1 VTGWRAVAQDGWNH
15 SEEAAMK
22 RSIHLVILLA
32 VLLGLSA
39 LPAIAQTSGVKGV
52 CKDQEGKFI
61 TDGVVEVTNTDTG
74 RKMTAKTDKN
84 GEYRMIGLT
93 PGDYD
98 AVLTRNGVKVDSFNK
113 IPIGVGDMR
122 DVNFDLKKDL
132 AGKGGPSEE
141 ELKKQQETIKQN
153 EKIKGLN
160 ARLTEARELEKA
172 GNYDQA
178 ITVMQEATTAD
189 PTKDLLWAYLGD
201 AYVGGKKYP
210 EAVEAFQKAIAI
222 KPDSA
227 VYHNA
232 LANAYN
238 KAGQSDKALAEYAQV
253 AQMDPANAAT
263 AYFNVGIV
271 NYNTNKPDDAVAAF
285 DKSLQLDPNRAD
297 AYYYKGMA
305 LLTKATLGKDGKYSP
320 APGTVESFQ
329 KYLELK
335 PDGANAQTAKDTLTM
350 LGSSVE
356 TSYGTKKAPPAKK
369 KP

>member
-1 VTGWRAVAQDGWNH
+1 MKKSIYLVVLLALLVGLSAVSAVAQTTG
-15 SEEAAMK
+15 
-22 RSIHLVILLA
+22 I
-32 VLLGLSA
+32 
-39 LPAIAQTSGVKGV
+39 KGV
-52 CKDQEGKFI
+52 CKDKDGKFI

-74 RKMTAKTDKN
+74 RKMSTKTDKN

-93 PGDYD
+93 PGSYD
-98 AVLTRNGVKVDSFNK
+98 AVLTRNGVNVDSTSK

-132 AGKGGPSEE
+132 AAAKGPSEE
-141 ELKKQQETIKQN
+141 ELKKQQEVVKQN

-160 ARLTEARELEKA
+160 AKLSEARDLEKA

-178 ITVMQEATTAD
+178 ISLLQEATTAD
-189 PTKDLLWAYLGD
+189 PSKDLIWAYLGD

-210 EAVEAFQKAIAI
+210 EAVDAFQKAIAI

-238 KAGQSDKALAEYAQV
+238 KAGQADKAIAEYTQV
-253 AQMDPANAAT
+253 SQMDPANAAT
-263 AYFNVGIV
+263 AYFNIGIV
-271 NYNTNKPDDAVAAF
+271 NYNTNKPDDAVTAF

-305 LLTKATLGKDGKYSP
+305 LLTKATLGKDGKYAP

-329 KYLELK
+329 KYLDLK
-335 PDGANAQTAKDTLTM
+335 PDGPNAQTAKDTIAM
-350 LGSSVE
+350 LGGSVE
-356 TSYGTKKAPPAKK
+356 TSYGTKKAAPATKK
-369 KP
+369 KPN